1 MNHKLV
7 AITGA
12 LMLSLGA
19 CTPASYNLSNDIDTE
34 GNRYF
39 KTVGEDWCDE

>member
-1 MNHKLV
+1 MNRKLV

-19 CTPASYNLSNDIDTE
+19 CIGILQTAIGGEKTMGNQGYIDT
-34 GNRYF
+34 F
-39 KTVGEDWCDE
+39 DEV